1 MVSLAELMSSSVIAI
16 GMGRKLAEDVY
27 FTVFHFF
34 HQTLKLYAEFR
45 EDENEV
51 RTPRNTSRILINIL
65 AAKIAGR
72 VIEINLH

>member
-1 MVSLAELMSSSVIAI
+1 M
-16 GMGRKLAEDVY
+16 
-27 FTVFHFF
+27 FTLLFFHFF
-34 HQTLKLYAEFR
+34 HQMLKLYAEFR

>member
-1 MVSLAELMSSSVIAI
+1 M
-16 GMGRKLAEDVY
+16 
-27 FTVFHFF
+27 
-34 HQTLKLYAEFR
+34 LKLYAEFR

-65 AAKIAGR
+65 AAEVAGR